1 MALITVPALYS
12 CGNWNQYH
20 IIYHQVSL
28 IFDNRRPLVINHLAE
43 IFYMLAERK
52 HVFLQFYIF
61 LSVFH
66 SLLHILLKVSL
77 NCITKGIKKR
87 NMYS

>member
-43 IFYMLAERK
+43 ICYMLA
-52 HVFLQFYIF
+52 FFTI
-61 LSVFH
+61 
-66 SLLHILLKVSL
+66 LHIFISFSL
-77 NCITKGIKKR
+77 VTPHTTEGKFEL
-87 NMYS
+87 YY